1 MTFVSEIN
9 MKLLHA
15 YREAFRTSA
24 LLIAIV
30 ALYGIAGALDDDN
43 QDSVLNRWLLNL
55 TNSEKD

>member
-1 MTFVSEIN
+1 MI
-9 MKLLHA
+9 MKLLYA

-43 QDSVLNRWLLNL
+43 QDSILNRWLLNL